1 MKVGWET
8 VSLKDVCTLING
20 KAYKKIELLS
30 EGKYK
35 VLRVGNFFTNRSWY
49 FSDLE
54 LPADKYCDDG
64 DLLYAWSASFGP
76 QFWKGGKTIYHYH
89 IWKVEVDRERI
100 LKKFLY
106 YFFEWDK
113 EKIQSEQGAGTTM
126 IHVSMRSMNSREL
139 ALPPLEEQKRIVGIL
154 DEAFAGI
161 DQAIANTEKNLQNA
175 KDLFEGYL
183 NNIFTQKGEGWAD
196 NTIGGLAE
204 IEYGYTDK
212 AGIDGDYRYVRITDI
227 DNNGQLIECNKKYVL
242 LSPEIEKFIL
252 KDNDL
257 LMARTGATFA
267 KLLLY
272 KDVEPSIFASYLI
285 RINFR
290 AAIKNELY
298 WFFSKTPYYW
308 QQANSLSSGAA
319 QPHFNG
325 TALKQMKF
333 SYPISMD
340 EQNSTIQLFRN
351 IFKETQNLENIHF
364 NKLTALKELKQS
376 LLQKAFAGELTS
388 DAKQVA

>member
-1 MKVGWET
+1 
-8 VSLKDVCTLING
+8 
-20 KAYKKIELLS
+20 
-30 EGKYK
+30 
-35 VLRVGNFFTNRSWY
+35 
-49 FSDLE
+49 
-54 LPADKYCDDG
+54 
-64 DLLYAWSASFGP
+64 
-76 QFWKGGKTIYHYH
+76 
-89 IWKVEVDRERI
+89 
-100 LKKFLY
+100 
-106 YFFEWDK
+106 
-113 EKIQSEQGAGTTM
+113 
-126 IHVSMRSMNSREL
+126 
-139 ALPPLEEQKRIVGIL
+139 
-154 DEAFAGI
+154 
-161 DQAIANTEKNLQNA
+161 
-175 KDLFEGYL
+175 
-183 NNIFTQKGEGWAD
+183 
-196 NTIGGLAE
+196 
-204 IEYGYTDK
+204 
-212 AGIDGDYRYVRITDI
+212 
-227 DNNGQLIECNKKYVL
+227 
-242 LSPEIEKFIL
+242 
-252 KDNDL
+252 
-257 LMARTGATFA
+257 MARTGATFA